1 METIK
6 NMLRFKNKII
16 LVNSKVRFFYKKLFA
31 LSNLSFPRHFR
42 FNTFIIHSL
51 DPLSFPSPSICTLYV
66 CKTQSNFFFCF
77 DGLSKLKI
85 SFSSSI
91 SIFFLIFGELLSFTR
106 SLDDPSTP
114 QDAFGVISLSNNSK
128 PLSSLSWQGR
138 ADALGI
144 IWSFY
149 VHVLFSVHRGPCN
162 TFQYVQYNVRQNKIN
177 NDAKNK
183 NKLKL

>member
-1 METIK
+1 MFLKVQDSLETIK
-6 NMLRFKNKII
+6 NMLRFRNKII
-16 LVNSKVRFFYKKLFA
+16 LVNTKVRFFYKKLFA

-66 CKTQSNFFFCF
+66 CKTQSNSFFCF

-91 SIFFLIFGELLSFTR
+91 SICFLIFGELLSFTR

-114 QDAFGVISLSNNSK
+114 QDAFGAGLGTAFSVL
-128 PLSSLSWQGR
+128 